1 MTKDNVLI
9 LIIVHLQPCILLNNI
24 QQLRVQ
30 LEKMFESMGG
40 KQVCTWA
47 YSMPLQYHCQFPFEF
62 QFLSFFDI
70 NYMGFYC
77 MDLNSGTGRLN
88 SKASKRHD
96 SLGLQMIQ
104 FLAQGHFSCV
114 NTSWDR
120 DQHAVWVFQMTY
132 IENEN
137 ELTPTI
143 MWSNPSFSSLCI
155 HSVDL
160 ADVVCN

>member
-1 MTKDNVLI
+1 MTEDNVLI
-9 LIIVHLQPCILLNNI
+9 RTIVHLQPCILLNNI

-40 KQVCTWA
+40 KQVCTLVYVSA
-47 YSMPLQYHCQFPFEF
+47 ISLSNPFWV
-62 QFLSFFDI
+62 SISVFFFT

-77 MDLNSGTGRLN
+77 TDLHSGTGRLN
-88 SKASKRHD
+88 SKVSKRPD
-96 SLGLQMIQ
+96 PLGPQMIQ
-104 FLAQGHFSCV
+104 FLAQGHFSSV
-114 NTSWDR
+114 HISWDR

-132 IENEN
+132 TENEN

-143 MWSNPSFSSLCI
+143 MWSDPSFSSLCI

-160 ADVVCN
+160 ADMLCN